1 MRKLCPNLDRD
12 DSLDTVL
19 EVPIPDEMLINAPGA
34 DKRRGAGGANMRAW
48 LKTQAFDRATVDGP
62 GPVNAELQLFLN
74 VVGPPL
80 IPCPVPHDRAFSR
93 SIRDSSIVRQASTA
107 KYIIQQYIAATGGQA
122 ALQGV
127 QSMYAVGKV
136 RMCASEFHLGD
147 QTVTAAQGRAEVGG
161 FVLWQKSP
169 EVWFFELIMAGH
181 KMSAGSDGKV
191 AWRQSAAE
199 QSHASRGPPRPLRR
213 SLQMPR
219 LAAQGLDPRS
229 IANLFS
235 DAVCIG
241 EKIINGEE
249 CFILK
254 LEAGAATLRA
264 RSAAAFDIIHHTV
277 WGYFSQR
284 TGLLIQLEDSH
295 LLRMKSGKGARRSEN
310 IFWETSMESVISDY
324 RCIDG
329 INIAH
334 GGHTAVTLFRYGEGS
349 VNHKRKLEETWT
361 VEEADFNVHGL
372 TTDYFLPPADL
383 KKDADDHRAGGP
395 PGHNK

>member
-48 LKTQAFDRATVDGP
+48 LKNQAFDRATVDGHASAT
-62 GPVNAELQLFLN
+62 AELQLFLN
-74 VVGPPL
+74 VVGSPL

-93 SIRDSSIVRQASTA
+93 SIRDSSIQASTA

-127 QSMYAVGKV
+127 RSMYAVGKV

-147 QTVTAAQGRAEVGG
+147 QTVTAAAQGGRAEVGG
-161 FVLWQKSP
+161 FVLWQKVP

-199 QSHASRGPPRPLRR
+199 QSHVSRGPPRPLRR
-213 SLQMPR
+213 SL
-219 LAAQGLDPRS
+219 QGLDPRS

-241 EKIINGEE
+241 EKVLNGEE

-254 LEAGAATLRA
+254 LEAGAMTLRA
-264 RSAAAFDIIHHTV
+264 RSAPAFDIIHHTV

-324 RCIDG
+324 RYIDG

-372 TTDYFLPPADL
+372 TGDYFLPPADL
-383 KKDADDHRAGGP
+383 KKDVDE
-395 PGHNK
+395 HNK

>member
-48 LKTQAFDRATVDGP
+48 LKNQAFDRATVDGAAP
-62 GPVNAELQLFLN
+62 ATAELQLFLN
-74 VVGPPL
+74 VVGSPL

-93 SIRDSSIVRQASTA
+93 SIRDSSIQASTA

-127 QSMYAVGKV
+127 RSMYAVGKV

-161 FVLWQKSP
+161 FVLWQKTP
-169 EVWFFELIMAGH
+169 EVWFFELIMGGH

-191 AWRQSAAE
+191 AWRQSAAD

-213 SLQMPR
+213 SL
-219 LAAQGLDPRS
+219 QGLDPRS

-241 EKIINGEE
+241 EKILNGEE

-254 LEAGAATLRA
+254 LEAGAMTLRA
-264 RSAAAFDIIHHTV
+264 RSAPAFDIIHHTV

-324 RCIDG
+324 RYIDG

-334 GGHTAVTLFRYGEGS
+334 GGHTTVTLFRYGEGS

-383 KKDADDHRAGGP
+383 KKDVDSQ
-395 PGHNK
+395 NK

>member
-1 MRKLCPNLDRD
+1 MRAGKLCPNLDRD

-48 LKTQAFDRATVDGP
+48 LKAQAFDRATVDGQATAS
-62 GPVNAELQLFLN
+62 AELPALPQ
-74 VVGPPL
+74 
-80 IPCPVPHDRAFSR
+80 RR
-93 SIRDSSIVRQASTA
+93 RQASTA

-147 QTVTAAQGRAEVGG
+147 QAVTAAAQGGRAEVGG

-191 AWRQSAAE
+191 AWRQSAADR
-199 QSHASRGPPRPLRR
+199 SHVSRGPPRPLRR
-213 SLQMPR
+213 SLQVLYSFCFWPGP
-219 LAAQGLDPRS
+219 ALDREPLLRRGVHRREDHRRGGV
-229 IANLFS
+229 LHP
-235 DAVCIG
+235 
-241 EKIINGEE
+241 
-249 CFILK
+249 
-254 LEAGAATLRA
+254 EAGGGGAATLRA
-264 RSAAAFDIIHHTV
+264 RSAAAFDINPPHGVGILQPAHGTAHPA
-277 WGYFSQR
+277 R
-284 TGLLIQLEDSH
+284 GLAPAAHEVRQG
-295 LLRMKSGKGARRSEN
+295 RARRSEN

-324 RCIDG
+324 RHIDG

-372 TTDYFLPPADL
+372 TADYFLPPADL
-383 KKDADDHRAGGP
+383 NKDPDAA
-395 PGHNK
+395 GHNK